1 MSANEKVVRDKEAD
15 LSRLRLLPMEPR
27 HAAAWMRWREQ
38 ASSQRFNP
46 LLPLPVDYLSHRLAT
61 VCTSDLSDRRRTEY
75 RWLVDFAG
83 EAVGTVAVMSPS
95 WSMGY
100 AEIGYMLSEA
110 YQSRGFG
117 TRAVALLVDKLF
129 GQTELHRI
137 YAMIAPDNTA
147 SIRLVERLGFTC
159 EGRMRE
165 HYLIQGRRVD
175 EFIYGLLRREWRPPL
190 SQPDEG

>member
-1 MSANEKVVRDKEAD
+1 MRA
-15 LSRLRLLPMEPR
+15 LRLLPMEPR

-75 RWLVDFAG
+75 RWLIDFKG
-83 EAVGTVAVMSPS
+83 EPIGTVAVMNPS

-100 AEIGYMLSEA
+100 AEIGYMLCESK
-110 YQSRGFG
+110 QSRGFG

-129 GQTELHRI
+129 TETDLHRI

-147 SIRLVERLGFTC
+147 SIRLVERLGFMR

-175 EFIYGLLRREWRPPL
+175 EVVYGLLRREWQPL
-190 SQPDEG
+190 QS